1 MGKDIA
7 PSTFSPSNGE
17 QQHLEMALLREFVQ
31 FEQVLSAFTIPTGF
45 QGQGTNRAAR
55 GRLPKICS
63 CFYFT

>member
-7 PSTFSPSNGE
+7 PSTFSPLNGE

-55 GRLPKICS
+55 R
-63 CFYFT
+63 